1 MGRDIY
7 LTIDGGMLKA
17 KKANCERRVKPV
29 CYIFYIGIGDIPE
42 TQSTA
47 GISPVSKGAKCRQ

>member
-29 CYIFYIGIGDIPE
+29 CYIFYIGLIDIPE
-42 TQSTA
+42 IQ
-47 GISPVSKGAKCRQ
+47 